1 MSVDVFLFVLRLLS
15 ASVLLV
21 FLLALFVLLWREYQR
36 LALQA
41 VTTRRAYGR
50 LIGFVAAEEEQKLIP
65 TGKAYPLL
73 PLTSIGRAPTNTIV
87 LDQSFASGEHALIAL
102 RDGQW
107 WLEDRKSRNGT
118 RLNDELVTTPTI
130 VTDGDII
137 GIGTYYFQLVLE

>member
-1 MSVDVFLFVLRLLS
+1 MPVELLLWLLRLLS
-15 ASVLLV
+15 AGVLLA
-21 FLLALFVLLWREYQR
+21 FLLVLFGLLWREYQR
-36 LALQA
+36 LAQQV

-73 PLTSIGRAPTNTIV
+73 PITSIGRAPTNTIV
-87 LDQSFASGEHALIAL
+87 IDQSFASGEHALLAL

-137 GIGTYYFQLVLE
+137 GVGTYYFQIVLE